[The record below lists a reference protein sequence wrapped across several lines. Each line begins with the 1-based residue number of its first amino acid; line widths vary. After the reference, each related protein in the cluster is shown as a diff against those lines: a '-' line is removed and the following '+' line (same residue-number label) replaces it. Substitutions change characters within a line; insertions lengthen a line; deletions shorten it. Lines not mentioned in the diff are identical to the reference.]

1 MISFVPF
8 PPYLRLLSTS
18 PSSEVMCR
26 TCLSFCLSVYQ
37 SFARDYSRDL
47 PYVSFVIVYYNF
59 SLFFPLLFSRFL
71 FALRLCL
78 CLSSPSHS
86 FPPFLSISLHS
97 SPRLLPSFFFF
108 LLRHPLFFLFPLSP
122 SFTPSLLP
130 LPFLSHCRR
139 SHSLS
144 PSLFPSLI
152 V

>member
-1 MISFVPF
+1 MFHFLLIFVCF
-8 PPYLRLLSTS
+8 PRRPVLKSCVEPVY
-18 PSSEVMCR
+18 
-26 TCLSFCLSVYQ
+26 LSV
-37 SFARDYSRDL
+37 SLSINL
-47 PYVSFVIVYYNF
+47 SHVIILVTCHVSFVIVYYNF